1 MKYIK
6 TALVTSALLMST
18 ASNAATVT
26 TCGTD
31 LCFQYDDATLF
42 GTGNVVGNNI
52 FFLPTNFRAES
63 NNTDGLVQVSATLDI
78 TATLQNPSS
87 GFVMDMFNLVEK
99 GDYQMSGGASTS
111 VTAGGSFSVTSLT
124 ISGMNQMN
132 AFNDTGLNTVGPVT
146 LWDAS
151 SSIDLSSINGW
162 GSDTKVIIQLQN
174 DLSATSNLQ
183 GEGAFIQKKYGDIGI
198 VVNPVPIP
206 AAVWL
211 FGSGL
216 IGLIGAVRRK
226 KS

>member
-1 MKYIK
+1 MKISK
-6 TALVTSALLMST
+6 LFLVASAMLMST

-31 LCFQYDDATLF
+31 LCFEYDNATLF

-63 NNTDGLVQVSATLDI
+63 NNTDGLVQVSATLNI
-78 TATLQNPSS
+78 TATLQNPNS

-99 GDYQMSGGASTS
+99 GDYQMGGGTTTS

-124 ISGMNQMN
+124 IGNMNQMN
-132 AFNDTGLNTVGPVT
+132 AFNDAGLNTVGPVT

-162 GSDTKVIIQLQN
+162 GSDTAVIIQLQN

-183 GEGAFIQKKYGDIGI
+183 GEGAFIQKKYGDIGV
-198 VVNPVPIP
+198 VVNPVPVP

-216 IGLIGAVRRK
+216 IGLIGVARRK
-226 KS
+226 KA

>member
-6 TALVTSALLMST
+6 TALVASALLMST

-31 LCFQYDDATLF
+31 LCFEYDNATLF

-63 NNTDGLVQVSATLDI
+63 NNTDGLVEVDATLNI
-78 TATLQNPSS
+78 TATLLDPNS

-99 GDYQMSGGASTS
+99 GDYEMFGGGTSTS

-124 ISGMNQMN
+124 TSGLNEFNTFN
-132 AFNDTGLNTVGPVT
+132 ATGLDTIGAVT
-146 LWDAS
+146 AWDAS
-151 SSIDLSSINGW
+151 SSIDLSSIDGW
-162 GSDTKVIIQLQN
+162 GSDTSVIIQLQN

-183 GEGAFIQKKYGDIGI
+183 GEGAFIQKKYGDIGVI
-198 VVNPVPIP
+198 VNPVPVP

-216 IGLIGAVRRK
+216 IGLIGMARRK
-226 KS
+226 A

>member
-6 TALVTSALLMST
+6 TALVASTLLIST
-18 ASNAATVT
+18 ASNAATVS

-31 LCFQYDDATLF
+31 LCFEYDDATLF

-52 FFLPTNFRAES
+52 FFSPTNFRAES
-63 NNTDGLVQVSATLDI
+63 NNTEGLVQVSATLNI
-78 TATLQNPSS
+78 TATLQDPNS
-87 GFVMDMFNLVEK
+87 GFVMDMFNLIEK
-99 GDYQMSGGASTS
+99 GDYQMIGGTSTS

-124 ISGMNQMN
+124 IGGMNQMN
-132 AFNDTGLNTVGPVT
+132 TFNDTGLNTVGPVT

-162 GSDTKVIIQLQN
+162 GSDTEVIIQLQN

-183 GEGAFIQKKYGDIGI
+183 GEGAFIQKKYGDIGVI
-198 VVNPVPIP
+198 VNPVPVP

-216 IGLIGAVRRK
+216 IGLAGVARRK
-226 KS
+226 KA